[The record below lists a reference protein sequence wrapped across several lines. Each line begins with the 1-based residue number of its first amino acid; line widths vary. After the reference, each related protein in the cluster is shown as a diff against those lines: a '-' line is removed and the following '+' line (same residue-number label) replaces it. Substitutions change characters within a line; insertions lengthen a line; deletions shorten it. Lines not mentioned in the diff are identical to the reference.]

1 MSIEKNI
8 VAIGG
13 GGFGRTIKD
22 LRVEEY
28 ILSLSNKEKPNIC
41 FIPTA
46 TGDNDSYKVN
56 YYDVFTKFNCNP
68 THIDFFKRTIDLSS
82 HIPEQDIIFVGGG
95 NTKSMLAVWK
105 DWGLDVLL
113 RDAYENGTVMSG
125 VSAGAICWFE
135 KGITDSWAHDLAVM
149 DCLGFVDGICCP
161 HYDEEPERIP
171 YVKEMLE
178 DKNIDEC
185 IAIEGYCALHLIND
199 EPKFSVSFK
208 NETNA
213 HHVVCNNSEIIH
225 NNLLNVEKILI

>member
-1 MSIEKNI
+1 MTSEKNI

-13 GGFGRTIKD
+13 GGFGRTTKD
-22 LRVEEY
+22 LRIEKY
-28 ILSLSNKEKPNIC
+28 ILNLSEKENPNIC

-56 YYDVFTKFNCNP
+56 FYDVFTKFNCNP

-82 HIPEQDIIFVGGG
+82 HINKQDIIFVGGG

-113 RDAYENGTVMSG
+113 RDSYENGTVMSG

-149 DCLGFVDGICCP
+149 DCLGFVNGICCP
-161 HYDEEPERIP
+161 HYDEEPARKPFVE
-171 YVKEMLE
+171 KSLK
-178 DKNIDEC
+178 DNLIDHC
-185 IAIEGYCALHLIND
+185 FSIEGNCALHLRDNIPYRAINFGKNKNAYKSTLND
-199 EPKFSVSFK
+199 RKVFEDPFK
-208 NETNA
+208 R
-213 HHVVCNNSEIIH
+213 VD
-225 NNLLNVEKILI
+225 L